1 MNNYSHI
8 CAYQL
13 LPVGLIYQHL
23 YQQKSTYMKCFLF
36 LFFVALMLS
45 VKGQNKYKDIVYE
58 DKTPH
63 DWENQA
69 ISEVNRELPRAYFI
83 PFATAKQALQN
94 DLWKSPFI
102 QTLNGTWQFN
112 LSHTPYVRPFY
123 FYKDDYDTKDWK
135 TIQVPGNWEMQGFDV
150 PIYTNIRYPHEA
162 TPPTIQKFYNPVG
175 SYKRTFTIPEN
186 WTGQEII
193 LHFGAVS
200 SAMYVWVNEQKVGY
214 SEDSKT
220 PAEFNI
226 TKYLK
231 KGNNSLA
238 VEVYRWCDG
247 SYLEDQDFWRMSGM
261 TRDVFLMARNPQHIS
276 DFKVSAPLINNY
288 KDGDFKMTVEVVNAA
303 KKATEVTVQAILL
316 DGKNKVVDLKVNVE
330 TGAKPGT
337 AILGAKVPGAKPW
350 SAENPNIYQLLITL
364 KDQAGKTIEVLR
376 QDVGFRTVEIKNA
389 QLLVNG
395 VAIHV
400 MGVNIHEHNEIT
412 GHYQD
417 EATMLK
423 DIFQM
428 KSHNINAVRTSHY
441 PEPERWYELCNQ
453 YGIFLVDEANIE
465 SHGMGYGKESLA
477 KDPTWKNAHLF
488 RTRNMFER
496 DKNQPSVIIWSLG
509 NEAGNGVNFEAT
521 YSYLKA
527 NDTSRPVQF
536 EQAGTG
542 ANTDIFCP
550 MYATM
555 QDMENY
561 AKGKPTKPLI
571 QCEYAHSMGN
581 STGNLQDYWD
591 LIEKY
596 PVLQGGF
603 IWDWVDQGILT
614 KDAQG
619 NKFWAY
625 GGDLG
630 SDTLPT
636 DGNFCINGLIN
647 PDRTVKPTLIEV
659 GKVYQHIGFKA
670 SNLENGEIE
679 VLNKYSFTN
688 LSEFSFN
695 WEVVADGKVV
705 KSGEITNLDLAP
717 NSNKK
722 VQLDIKVDAQPATEY
737 FLNISANLKS
747 TKGILPA
754 GSRMAYEQFLLP
766 ISKKGVL
773 ASKKELPALS
783 LKEEGNLF
791 VVEGK
796 GFKIN
801 FSKEDAT
808 LKSYQLKGKE
818 MLLSGPVPNFWRAP
832 IDNDFGNDL
841 DKRSKVWRKAGER
854 KTVKSATVKQI
865 GNEVVVSFNFDLND
879 EKKQA
884 IANYNSTYT
893 VLGSGEVVVNNSFK
907 MKKDSLPE
915 IIRFGMN
922 LVMPREFDQMSWL
935 GRGPHESYSDR
946 KTSALVGLYSGSVAD
961 QYFAYIR
968 PQENGNKADVRWM
981 SISNKDGLGL
991 QFIGLPL
998 LSVSAHHQIMEDFES
1013 PGRTDGSIK
1022 DYKHMVRR
1030 HTNDVKPR
1038 ELTSV
1043 NIDYK
1048 QQGVGGDNS
1057 WGAWTHDE
1065 YRLREK
1071 TYEYSFR
1078 ICPLVAGEKPV
1089 DKAKIIYQ

>member
-1 MNNYSHI
+1 
-8 CAYQL
+8 
-13 LPVGLIYQHL
+13 
-23 YQQKSTYMKCFLF
+23 MKYFLF
-36 LFFVALMLS
+36 LFFAAIATS
-45 VKGQNKYKDIVYE
+45 GTCQNNYKNIAFE
-58 DKTPH
+58 DKSPH
-63 DWENQA
+63 DWENPA
-69 ISEVNRELPRAYFI
+69 VSEINRELPRAYFI
-83 PFATAKQALQN
+83 PFASTKEAMQN
-94 DLWKSPFI
+94 NLWKSPFI
-102 QTLNGTWQFN
+102 QSLNGTWQFN
-112 LSHTPYVRPFY
+112 LSHNPYIRPFY
-123 FYKDDYDTKDWK
+123 FFKDDYDTKDWT
-135 TIQVPGNWEMQGFDV
+135 TIQVPGNWEMQGFDI

-162 TPPTIQKFYNPVG
+162 TPPKIQKDYNPVG
-175 SYKRTFTIPEN
+175 SYKRSFTIPEN
-186 WTGQEII
+186 WNGQDIY

-226 TKYLK
+226 SKYLK
-231 KGNNSLA
+231 KGTNTLA

-247 SYLEDQDFWRMSGM
+247 SYLEDQDFWRMSGI
-261 TRDVFLMARNPQHIS
+261 TRDVFLMARNPQHIR
-276 DFKVSAPLINNY
+276 DFRVSSPLVNNY
-288 KDGDFKMTVEVVNAA
+288 QDGDFKLTVEVANTAKTNPSVNL
-303 KKATEVTVQAILL
+303 EAILM
-316 DGKNKVVDLKVNVE
+316 DGEKKVAQINQVIK
-330 TGAKPGT
+330 TGPQPVT
-337 AILGAKVPGAKPW
+337 STNSIMVPAAKPW
-350 SAENPNIYQLLITL
+350 SAENPNLYQLLITL
-364 KDQAGKTIEVLR
+364 KDNGGKVIEVLR
-376 QDVGFRTVEIKNA
+376 QDVGFRTIEIKNA

-395 VAIHV
+395 VAINV
-400 MGVNIHEHNEIT
+400 KGVNIHEHNETT

-477 KDPTWKNAHLF
+477 KDPVWKDAHLF

-521 YSYLKA
+521 YAYLKSV
-527 NDTSRPVQF
+527 DQTRMVQF
-536 EQAGTG
+536 EQAGRG
-542 ANTDIFCP
+542 ANTDIYCP
-550 MYATM
+550 MYASINH
-555 QDMENY
+555 MEDY

-591 LIEKY
+591 VIEKY

-659 GKVYQHIGFKA
+659 GKVYQYIGFKA
-670 SNLENGEIE
+670 SDLEKGEIE
-679 VLNKYSFTN
+679 ILNKYSFAN
-688 LSEFSFN
+688 LSEFTFN
-695 WEVVADGKVV
+695 WEVVADGKVL
-705 KSGEITNLDLAP
+705 KSGKIADLELAP
-717 NSNKK
+717 NTSKK
-722 VQLDIKVDAQPATEY
+722 VQLDVKVDVQPATEY
-737 FLNISANLKS
+737 FLNVSAKLKN

-754 GSRMAYEQFLLP
+754 GTQLAYEQFQLP
-766 ISKKGVL
+766 LEKKAIV
-773 ASKKELPALS
+773 ASKKDLPS
-783 LKEEGNLF
+783 LTSKEVGDLI

-801 FSKEDAT
+801 FSKQEAT
-808 LKSYQLKGKE
+808 LKSYQLDGKE

-841 DKRSKVWRKAGER
+841 DKRSRVWRKAGER
-854 KTVKSATVKQI
+854 KTVQSATVKQNA
-865 GNEVVVSFNFDLND
+865 NEVVVSFNFDLNN
-879 EKKQA
+879 EKKKV
-884 IANYNSTYT
+884 IANYNSVYT
-893 VLGSGEVVVNNSFK
+893 VLGSGEVMVSNSFK
-907 MKKDSLPE
+907 MMRDSLPE

-935 GRGPHESYSDR
+935 GRGPHESYADR

-968 PQENGNKADVRWM
+968 PQENGNKTDVRWM
-981 SISNKDGLGL
+981 SIANKVGLGL
-991 QFIGLPL
+991 EFIGMPL

-1038 ELTSV
+1038 DLTSV

-1065 YRLREK
+1065 YRLKEK
-1071 TYEYSFR
+1071 AYNYSFR
-1078 ICPLVAGEKPV
+1078 ICPLVPGEKPV
-1089 DKAKIIYQ
+1089 EKAKVSYQ